1 MEKKPIKRSE
11 YIVAL
16 SKDHHASLLFCWKI
30 KEGLKKNIPL
40 DRILKYI
47 NFFWTR
53 HLKGHFK
60 EEEALLFNRLDD
72 GLSRQGKLEHLM
84 LERRV
89 NHLNQHR
96 DDTQGY
102 LEFADF
108 LTKHI
113 RFEERELFPH
123 LEATLSATT
132 LKQVGEYLAS
142 QHTVDFA
149 DDYPD
154 EFWSK
159 NYTPQ

>member
-1 MEKKPIKRSE
+1 MKQKPIKRSE
-11 YIVAL
+11 YVVAL

-40 DRILKYI
+40 EKVLKYI
-47 NFFWTR
+47 NFFWSR
-53 HLKGHFK
+53 HLIEHFR
-60 EEEALLFNRLDD
+60 EEEALLFNRIDD
-72 GLSRQGKLEHLM
+72 DMSRRGKLEHLM

-89 NHLNQHR
+89 NHLNQRR
-96 DDTQGY
+96 DEAKGY
-102 LEFADF
+102 FEFADF

-123 LEATLSATT
+123 LETT
-132 LKQVGEYLAS
+132 FSGAMLKQVGEYLAS
-142 QHTVDFA
+142 QHAVDFT

-159 NYTPQ
+159 NYKPQ